1 MKQIIILDSAPLGL
15 LFQKAGIAAA
25 EACRAWAK
33 ERMAGGVRIIVPEI
47 VHYEIR
53 RELLRLGKTRALAS
67 LEKYARAE
75 PDRFRI
81 VTSRDLELAA
91 ELWAESR
98 RRGMPTADDR
108 ALDIDVI
115 LAAQVRNLGIPMSD
129 LVVATSNSKHLS
141 QFVPS
146 EHWSNL

>member
-1 MKQIIILDSAPLGL
+1 MRQFIILDSGPLGL
-15 LFQKAGIAAA
+15 LFQKAGIAIA

-33 ERMAGGVRIIVPEI
+33 ERMAGGSRIIVPEI

-53 RELLRLGKTRALAS
+53 RELLRLSKTRAMTS
-67 LEKYARAE
+67 IEKYVRAE

-115 LAAQVRNLGIPMSD
+115 LAAQVRDLGIPMSD